1 MALNLS
7 GRRATNGYR
16 ELDSTPPRSPLSSR
30 EKFGGDPPD
39 AAKPNPVGTPGGV
52 SGIRPTSATV
62 LGFVSWKFRG
72 GGSGLGGQSAEP
84 FRLASLSVRLGARL
98 PYVPSPQ
105 ILLNLESE
113 SMASAES

>member
-1 MALNLS
+1 MVIASWTARPPDPRCPVVRNL
-7 GRRATNGYR
+7 AAI
-16 ELDSTPPRSPLSSR
+16 
-30 EKFGGDPPD
+30 PPD

-84 FRLASLSVRLGARL
+84 FRLASLSVRL